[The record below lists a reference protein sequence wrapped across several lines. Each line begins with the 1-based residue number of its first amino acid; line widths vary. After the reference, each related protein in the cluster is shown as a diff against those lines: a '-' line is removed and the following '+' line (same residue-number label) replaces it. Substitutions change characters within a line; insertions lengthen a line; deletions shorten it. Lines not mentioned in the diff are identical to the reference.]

1 MSDFEDLVEGISA
14 VRKETEAY
22 LNDFFVKKN
31 LKEYEIPQ
39 NASKESVKAIR
50 MMFESKKELKE
61 RARSAFEE
69 DPFCL
74 EAFFTYFILSEDIYV
89 SYRFEAY
96 RKEASEYADFDDY
109 TKHCYLRIMDF
120 YVDFLLDLHN
130 ITLAITIQRLI
141 ARLSGGMSPRTVSRL
156 ALMYSIIEDEKE
168 FYRLYLDNEFDCY
181 DYLLLLVTLLKHEE
195 EIKAKEI
202 LFDMFDRIEYA
213 SYIDHLWDLDLNDPK
228 QESFYKTVED
238 CYEEIS
244 SIPCFFS
251 WVNELKEA
259 NENKIVL

>member
-1 MSDFEDLVEGISA
+1 MSNFEDLVEGISN
-14 VRKETEAY
+14 VRKETETY

-31 LKEYEIPQ
+31 LKDYEIPE
-39 NASKESVKAIR
+39 NASRESVKAIR

-96 RKEASEYADFDDY
+96 RKEASEYADFDEY
-109 TKHCYLRIMDF
+109 TKHCYLRIVDF

-141 ARLSGGMSPRTVSRL
+141 ARLSGRMSPRTISRL

-181 DYLLLLVTLLKHEE
+181 DYLLLLVTLLKHEDD
-195 EIKAKEI
+195 IKAKEV
-202 LFDMFDRIEYA
+202 LFDMFEKIEYA
-213 SYIDHLWDLDLNDPK
+213 TYMDHLWDLNLKDPK
-228 QESFYKTVED
+228 QEAFYKTVED

-244 SIPCFFS
+244 SIPWFFS